1 MLALMSSLIAAWGH
15 PPVSIAKMRDAGSAL
30 CLIRN
35 SWSSRVNISF
45 VTVAG

>member
-1 MLALMSSLIAAWGH
+1 MLALMSSRIAACGH
-15 PPVSIAKMRDAGSAL
+15 PPVSIASIREAGSARF
-30 CLIRN
+30 LIRN